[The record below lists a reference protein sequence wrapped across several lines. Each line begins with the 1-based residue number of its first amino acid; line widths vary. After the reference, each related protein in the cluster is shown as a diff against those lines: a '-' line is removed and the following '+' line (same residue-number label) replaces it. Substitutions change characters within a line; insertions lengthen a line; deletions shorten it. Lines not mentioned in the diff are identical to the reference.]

1 MKLTAEKKEAIW
13 EGVKNGI
20 RNIWFSIIPVILTG
34 IDVETGEFSI
44 KWMVVIAVAVVSV
57 ITTIDGIMHEWGKVT
72 KNATL
77 TDGLSL
83 GV

>member
-1 MKLTAEKKEAIW
+1 MKLTAEKKAAIW
-13 EGVKNGI
+13 EGIKNGI
-20 RNIWFSIIPVILTG
+20 RNVWFSIIPVILTG

-44 KWMVVIAVAVVSV
+44 KWMVVIAVSVVSV
-57 ITTIDGIMHEWGKVT
+57 ITTVDGIMHEWGKVT